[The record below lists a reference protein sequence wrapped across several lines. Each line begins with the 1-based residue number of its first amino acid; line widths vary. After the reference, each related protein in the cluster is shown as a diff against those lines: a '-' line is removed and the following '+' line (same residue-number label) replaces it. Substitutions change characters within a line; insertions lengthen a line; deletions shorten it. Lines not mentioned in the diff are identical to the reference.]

1 MLSKRQ
7 RTVLQ
12 VLKEQKDYITIDQIA
27 KKVSFSPKTIR
38 NDLSQIGQFLSEH
51 QLGKIQAKPR
61 KGIRLFITEEKWDK
75 LQSIWQH
82 HDAAVPAEERK
93 CKICRILFQNKTVHM
108 ADLEKQLYL
117 GRSGVEKA
125 LNDVQ
130 PWLESRNIKL
140 HKVRGKGLQIECSE
154 FSKRLAYLDLYTQSQ
169 ANKNLGK
176 GIMTGSNSLDE
187 IALYFNGFNADGVVC
202 SLNETE
208 KKYGFHFEYHAG
220 QQLFFYFP
228 LSLLSAEQVS

>member
-12 VLKEQKDYITIDQIA
+12 VLKGQKNYITIDQIA

-82 HDAAVPAEERK
+82 HDTAVPAEERK
-93 CKICRILFQNKTVHM
+93 YKICRILFQNKTVHM

-140 HKVRGKGLQIECSE
+140 HKVRGKGIQIECSE
-154 FSKRLAYLDLYTQSQ
+154 FSKRFAYLDLYIQSRTSQ
-169 ANKNLGK
+169 KLDDG
-176 GIMTGSNSLDE
+176 MMYGSNLLNE

-202 SLNETE
+202 SINETE
-208 KKYGFHFEYHAG
+208 KRYGFHFEYHAR
-220 QQLFFYFP
+220 QKLFFYSQ
-228 LSLLSAEQVS
+228 LSSPSAEQA